1 MKPEETAIHLF
12 NKALKKLSFFNVEQS
27 KNKAKELV
35 LMELLNIKEALYNVQ
50 VLDDLNIREVQKTVN
65 HYQKVK
71 TIIENL

>member
-27 KNKAKELV
+27 KNNAKELV

>member
-12 NKALKKLSFFNVEQS
+12 NKALKKLAFFNVEQS
-27 KNKAKELV
+27 KQNAKEIV

-50 VLDDLNIREVQKTVN
+50 VLDDLNIREIEKTVN

>member
-1 MKPEETAIHLF
+1 
-12 NKALKKLSFFNVEQS
+12 
-27 KNKAKELV
+27 
-35 LMELLNIKEALYNVQ
+35 MELLNIKEALYNVQ

>member
-12 NKALKKLSFFNVEQS
+12 NKALKKLSFFNVDQS
-27 KNKAKELV
+27 KQNAKELV

-50 VLDDLNIREVQKTVN
+50 VLDDLNIREVQKTIN